1 MITIFMMSANM
12 TTLVLLKI
20 EVFWNKD
27 YDVIIFFLDVTNNV
41 SSRDS
46 SYAVDMV
53 MWPKF
58 GNSSISK
65 KEVIIT
71 SVL

>member
-1 MITIFMMSANM
+1 MITILMMSANM

-46 SYAVDMV
+46 SYAVDIA
-53 MWPKF
+53 
-58 GNSSISK
+58 S
-65 KEVIIT
+65 
-71 SVL
+71 